1 MDRTE
6 RTILHDLSEF
16 RFPNAFA
23 FKTDTPSPDLETI
36 VERLVRYHRLMQAE
50 IRRGKLRQADDMW
63 TAIGRHH
70 RPLADA
76 LDASDIAAVSDI
88 LVNICKTPASYGLM
102 HALDYATLA
111 ASPTESLSEAIRI
124 VDRMIAL
131 GEALGCQPVQCPE
144 QGHWGYKDLDLV
156 SLYRGIQARLPMDM
170 TPPAAG
176 GGTYGVITDKGVI
189 CVKDLEAMYT
199 ATRVLALI
207 ERTERKSVCEI
218 GGGTGT
224 LAYYLA
230 KAGAADITVFDLPM
244 VSVIQ
249 GYYLMRSLG
258 PDQVWLFGE
267 TPGSARIRL
276 LPHWELANEPSWRHA
291 LFLNQDSMPEIDRT
305 AALDYLRLIRDKGAK
320 LFLSLNQE
328 GRFTNT
334 SAAAQSVVY
343 ELVEQVG
350 GYRRLYRFPYW
361 MRAGYVEELYEVL

>member
-267 TPGSARIRL
+267 TPGSARIRTPAPL
-276 LPHWELANEPSWRHA
+276 GTGQRAELASRAVPEPGLDAR
-291 LFLNQDSMPEIDRT
+291 DRSHGGPGLSAPDPRQGRET
-305 AALDYLRLIRDKGAK
+305 VPQPQSGRPLHQHKRGGPVGRLRAGGA
-320 LFLSLNQE
+320 
-328 GRFTNT
+328 GR
-334 SAAAQSVVY
+334 
-343 ELVEQVG
+343 